1 MTDASGVIYVSTPIV
16 FDADPAKAVDPIVKG
31 TINTLEAAAKAGVKR
46 YVLSSSSKAVEST
59 VYNVP
64 HTLTTESYN
73 HEDLRIAREES
84 IVNTFDRAVSV
95 FSGGR
100 VAAELAFWDW
110 IKTNN
115 PPFTANVIVP
125 DGNFGRVL
133 GFAPLKGSL
142 TTPSLMLKA
151 ALSGA
156 REGVFPY
163 VGKQKPNF
171 HFGIFLSLTPKLSL
185 GYLIDVQDSARLMVA
200 AVASQSLSNER
211 IFAYYL
217 HYTWNELRQRVR
229 ELYPDR
235 TDIVKGDDY
244 EDLGRDLGDAD
255 ALIRRAE
262 EILRQVGQ
270 AGFNDLDGILRDYVD
285 SCYPA

>member
-1 MTDASGVIYVSTPIV
+1 MPRSKVETPTGFTKASIPIMKARLLTWIVTDASGVIYVSTPIV

-73 HEDLRIAREES
+73 HEDLRIAREEP

-163 VGKQKPNF
+163 VGK
-171 HFGIFLSLTPKLSL
+171 
-185 GYLIDVQDSARLMVA
+185 
-200 AVASQSLSNER
+200 
-211 IFAYYL
+211 
-217 HYTWNELRQRVR
+217 
-229 ELYPDR
+229 
-235 TDIVKGDDY
+235 
-244 EDLGRDLGDAD
+244 
-255 ALIRRAE
+255 
-262 EILRQVGQ
+262 
-270 AGFNDLDGILRDYVD
+270 
-285 SCYPA
+285 